1 MPDLDLN
8 DLKLIFTIAKEKS
21 LSATA
26 QRLGVTSPAVSMRL
40 SKLEDKI
47 GAKLV
52 HRKGGARLTQA
63 GQQVLKLA
71 TSFHHSLSQLEND
84 LAEIHLPRLKIIAN
98 TSLIIDD
105 VTPVIDK
112 MRHANPDL
120 DVVLKEG
127 SFPEIISAVLNG
139 IADAGLIA
147 GRPKVAGLR
156 LFPYKTERL
165 SLIAPAQHPIAQLQ
179 EITFADAAKH
189 PFIAADKEKQ
199 LSLLMQSKAKKN
211 KVKLKFPVS
220 VTSFEAQAHMVCNTN
235 IGIALVLGSVA
246 QRFAKSYPIKVIKLS
261 DEWALNEFSVIVRET
276 GTLSDQTLEFVRLL
290 IQTQKAP

>member
-1 MPDLDLN
+1 MPDLDLH

-26 QRLGVTSPAVSMRL
+26 QRLGVTSPAISIRL

-52 HRKGGARLTQA
+52 HRQGGARLTQA
-63 GQQVLKLA
+63 GHQVLKLA
-71 TSFHHSLSQLEND
+71 TSVEHGLSQLEND
-84 LAEIHLPRLKIIAN
+84 LAEMHLPRLKIIAN

-112 MRHANPDL
+112 MTQANPGL
-120 DVVLKEG
+120 EVTLTEG
-127 SFPEIISAVLNG
+127 TFPDIINAVLNEV
-139 IADAGLIA
+139 ADAGLIA
-147 GRPKVAGLR
+147 GRPKVSGLR

-165 SLIAPAQHPIAQLQ
+165 CLIAPAQHPIAALN
-179 EITFADAAKH
+179 EVTFVEAAKH

-199 LSLLMQSKAKKN
+199 LSLLMKSKAKKN
-211 KVKLKFPVS
+211 KVTLKFPVK
-220 VTSFEAQAHMVCNTN
+220 VTSFEAQAHIICNTN

-246 QRFAKSYPIKVIKLS
+246 QRFAKTYPIKIVKLS
-261 DEWALNEFSVIVRET
+261 DDWALNEFSVIVRET
-276 GTLSDQTLEFVRLL
+276 GTLNDQTLEFVRLL